1 MTAATQLLCGV
12 GLDLALGDPPW
23 LPHPVRA
30 IGWLITRLE
39 PWCRRLPL
47 YLGGIVLWLLVVG
60 ASASIVWLTSSWLA
74 IFWIWTLLAVRDLDV
89 QALRVIVSLRDGDLV
104 TARQRLSLIVG
115 RDTDSLDEPEI
126 LRATVETVAESL
138 SDGIVG
144 PLFYLAL
151 GGPAAMAGFKAASTL
166 DSMCGYRNDR
176 YREFGW
182 ASARLDDAANFVPAR
197 LSVLLVALAALL
209 LGYDAWGA
217 LRCAFRDGR
226 SQPSPN
232 SGYPEAAVA
241 GALGVRL
248 GGLNYYQGVAS
259 AKATLGDA
267 RHPLSLDVFTGTR
280 HLLYVTSALAVLIA
294 WGVAR

>member
-47 YLGGIVLWLLVVG
+47 YLGGFVLWLLVVG

-115 RDTDSLDEPEI
+115 RDTASLDEPEI

-166 DSMCGYRNDR
+166 DSMCGYRNER

-197 LSVLLVALAALL
+197 LSVLLVALGALL

-267 RHPLSLDVFTGTR
+267 RRPLSLDVFTGTR
-280 HLLYVTSALAVLIA
+280 QLLYATSALAVLIA

>member
-89 QALRVIVSLRDGDLV
+89 QAMRVIVSLRAGDLV
-104 TARQRLSLIVG
+104 AARQRLSLIVG
-115 RDTDSLDEPEI
+115 RDTASLDEPEI

-166 DSMCGYRNDR
+166 DSMCGYRNER

-267 RHPLSLDVFTGTR
+267 RRPLSLDVFTGTR
-280 HLLYVTSALAVLIA
+280 HLLYATSALAVLIA
-294 WGVAR
+294 WSVAR